1 VFGEREGVVLEI
13 RPWEVHGVPYVDV
26 TVRYEDGTTE
36 TARVGPES
44 VPEGLQAGER
54 VMVDRAANMIIGMR
68 RP

>member
-44 VPEGLQAGER
+44 VPEGVQAGER

>member
-1 VFGEREGVVLEI
+1 MLEI

-44 VPEGLQAGER
+44 VPEGVQAGER

>member
-1 VFGEREGVVLEI
+1 MLEI

>member
-1 VFGEREGVVLEI
+1 VLEI

>member
-1 VFGEREGVVLEI
+1 MLEI

-36 TARVGPES
+36 SARVGPES

>member
-1 VFGEREGVVLEI
+1 MLEI
-13 RPWEVHGVPYVDV
+13 RPWEVHGVPSVDV